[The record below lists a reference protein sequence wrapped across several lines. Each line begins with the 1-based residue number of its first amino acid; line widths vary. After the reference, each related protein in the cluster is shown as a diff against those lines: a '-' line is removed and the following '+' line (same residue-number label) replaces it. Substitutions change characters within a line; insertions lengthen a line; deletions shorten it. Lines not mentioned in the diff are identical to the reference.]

1 MLRTA
6 LVILVAAVGAFGLAV
21 AGCGA
26 RPAPAQPIGD
36 AAVVDVQ
43 GTTDV
48 QRDAEREAAA
58 SDSGPGV
65 CGCALAPVCGESCQE
80 TCPCCGCMAGDV
92 RMVGSDVLVCNQ
104 AMSCFQRVADASAD

>member
-6 LVILVAAVGAFGLAV
+6 LVILAVSVGAFVLAV
-21 AGCGA
+21 EGCGA
-26 RPAPAQPIGD
+26 SPVAARPIGD

-48 QRDAEREAAA
+48 PRDAEREASA

-65 CGCALAPVCGESCQE
+65 CGCALAPLCGESCQDP
-80 TCPCCGCMAGDV
+80 CPCCGCMAGDV

>member
-6 LVILVAAVGAFGLAV
+6 LLIQAVAVGAFGVAV

-26 RPAPAQPIGD
+26 NPAAAQPIVD

-48 QRDAEREAAA
+48 QRDAERE
-58 SDSGPGV
+58 SE
-65 CGCALAPVCGESCQE
+65 LAPVCGESCQE